1 MLRRTARRDR
11 MIGLFAAGAVLLNP
25 PILNLVGGTVFGWPA
40 RYLYFFLA
48 WAVLIAAVALVS
60 ERGGGPAEERD
71 RDGQRR

>member
-40 RYLYFFLA
+40 RYLYFFLV
-48 WAVLIAAVALVS
+48 WALLIAAVALVS
-60 ERGGGPAEERD
+60 ERGGGTGEERD
-71 RDGQRR
+71 RDGRRR